1 MEYSQLE
8 EAHDNLLFLVALVD
22 SSLEDQ
28 GSKRRF
34 PLASLMKCTH
44 LDNGEI
50 AFPLGLPRRAANTR
64 VQNYKKILLNRSN
77 RTKEKIEE
85 LLECD
90 PPLALQYFPDNPPLL
105 KLAEEIQN
113 HKKTMTS
120 RGKKMSQPKQQYR
133 NPSFTVDSEE
143 EYDDRDDDYTCDES
157 FTNTPV
163 QPRVSSTSKNQVA
176 FAART
181 AGTNALSVYQS
192 PPAPLGL
199 KKYELLDSTDG
210 DANVL
215 GLMFTIA
222 NSYRL
227 KDNATGYV
235 NYARITMSLPSHTD
249 FENYHLKL
257 VPGHPDQLEMTFP
270 STSAAIKAD
279 FELIEADLE
288 AEFQYSNEGNPHY
301 PANGLTERLHL
312 METRVAKSEGQKNKQ
327 IILILPFDPVTGSR
341 YTVNNKDW
349 QGETFQDTHI
359 EHDYLR
365 KYKVMVEV
373 DKEEMVGSDMMMDGV
388 PPPKQFRHYICW
400 MLPCSG
406 NKGDKL
412 VTKSPKKTQLDYKS
426 KQDKMSE
433 MMSRLK
439 LAGKGP

>member
-1 MEYSQLE
+1 
-8 EAHDNLLFLVALVD
+8 
-22 SSLEDQ
+22 
-28 GSKRRF
+28 
-34 PLASLMKCTH
+34 
-44 LDNGEI
+44 
-50 AFPLGLPRRAANTR
+50 
-64 VQNYKKILLNRSN
+64 
-77 RTKEKIEE
+77 
-85 LLECD
+85 
-90 PPLALQYFPDNPPLL
+90 L

-120 RGKKMSQPKQQYR
+120 RGKKKSQPKQQYR
-133 NPSFTVDSEE
+133 NPSFTVDSEDTYE
-143 EYDDRDDDYTCDES
+143 DRDDDYTCDEL
-157 FTNTPV
+157 FPNTPV

-176 FAART
+176 FAACT

-192 PPAPLGL
+192 PPAPLGF

-227 KDNATGYV
+227 KDNGTGYV

-301 PANGLTERLHL
+301 HSHGLTERLHV
-312 METRVAKSEGQKNKQ
+312 METRVAKSEGKNKIKQ

-341 YTVNNKDW
+341 YAINNKD
-349 QGETFQDTHI
+349 
-359 EHDYLR
+359 
-365 KYKVMVEV
+365 
-373 DKEEMVGSDMMMDGV
+373 
-388 PPPKQFRHYICW
+388 
-400 MLPCSG
+400 
-406 NKGDKL
+406 
-412 VTKSPKKTQLDYKS
+412 
-426 KQDKMSE
+426 
-433 MMSRLK
+433 
-439 LAGKGP
+439 